1 MQTSSR
7 ALAGWHLTES
17 LLPYSKV
24 SNVTNTSSVK
34 DHLSGKTY
42 FDKVSADKS
51 ESSSVDV
58 SPLKEAIFMYFKT
71 TAAQTLSLKTRPV
84 KLSTQVWTL
93 YN

>member
-17 LLPYSKV
+17 LLPNSKI

-58 SPLKEAIFMYFKT
+58 SPLKEAIFMYFKI
-71 TAAQTLSLKTRPV
+71 TAAQTLSLKTCPV

>member
-1 MQTSSR
+1 M
-7 ALAGWHLTES
+7 
-17 LLPYSKV
+17 
-24 SNVTNTSSVK
+24 K
-34 DHLSGKTY
+34 DHLSGKNY

-58 SPLKEAIFMYFKT
+58 SPLKEAIFMYFKI
-71 TAAQTLSLKTRPV
+71 TAVQTLSLKTCPV